1 MLYLY
6 VRLFI
11 RSNGTF
17 LHVCV
22 VCLMSKLTKED
33 AIFGPE
39 IILLETCGDSHC
51 RIVPLLVARDGLVPR
66 VLYLFVTLI
75 LSQHWLCWFIALVRS
90 FSWSIDWSSFCP
102 WSSQSCI
109 LHFASINSCN
119 PKRKAV
125 HWRFIPF
132 ARLGLL
138 GIRVRAVEGCHV
150 EQASSG
156 CKIAVPTTK
165 KNNKSMND
173 CCRQPRNGRRQQ
185 PIDQPIELQY

>member
-125 HWRFIPF
+125 QWRFIQF

-138 GIRVRAVEGCHV
+138 GIRVRAVEAPVVREGCHV
-150 EQASSG
+150 EQPLLAARSR
-156 CKIAVPTTK
+156 CQRPKRTT
-165 KNNKSMND
+165 NRMTAADNLAMEDDSN
-173 CCRQPRNGRRQQ
+173 Q
-185 PIDQPIELQY
+185 